1 MPRRSEGNPAKKYC
15 GIQHCAW
22 CATRLVAPS
31 DKHLAPISRAYLEYL
46 SLAVYEGRVGKPT
59 THATHADETRTR
71 LGEQK
76 THPMGFGDGME
87 ELVLTVCK
95 HVYHVTIAHMKRVLW
110 LSVLRPLFSRRR
122 ALSSLNALQVEAAHL
137 AERDH
142 GLLERPL
149 GAMIRVA
156 AVPHTAVTHK
166 QQSGTHSFRVASKN
180 DLYIFFQVGGVGYK

>member
-1 MPRRSEGNPAKKYC
+1 
-15 GIQHCAW
+15 
-22 CATRLVAPS
+22 
-31 DKHLAPISRAYLEYL
+31 
-46 SLAVYEGRVGKPT
+46 
-59 THATHADETRTR
+59 
-71 LGEQK
+71 
-76 THPMGFGDGME
+76 ME

-142 GLLERPL
+142 GLLQRPL

-156 AVPHTAVTHK
+156 AVLHTTVTHK
-166 QQSGTHSFRVASKN
+166 QQSGTHSFRVASTNEIVLYFFFEDESRHRPTSATN
-180 DLYIFFQVGGVGYK
+180 DTTHPLSLSGKTRLRENDALARKSRAHG